1 MIEIV
6 EDQDR
11 LIVLRVSGTADVA
24 DYDQLGPW
32 LEQRLAGP
40 ARPLRLLVLAQ
51 DWQGW
56 ADLDAAWADLRLDI
70 RFAGKFERIA
80 IVGDSRW
87 QEWMTNLSR
96 LFISTQLRWFDA
108 LQAAAAKT
116 WVVERNVKEGA

>member
-6 EDQDR
+6 EDQYQ
-11 LIVLRVSGTADVA
+11 LIVLRVSGTVDVA
-24 DYDQLGPW
+24 EYDRLGPW

-40 ARPLRLLVLAQ
+40 TRPLRLLVLAQ

-56 ADLDAAWADLRLDI
+56 VSLDAAWADLKLDL
-70 RFAGKFERIA
+70 RFAGKFERVA

-96 LFISTQLRWFDA
+96 LFISTELRWFDA
-108 LQAAAAKT
+108 SQAEAAKA
-116 WVVERNVKEGA
+116 WVAERNVEDEA